1 MIGTILSLKYFGRK
15 TWTQSII
22 FWVVYLI
29 AGAIVSSILAG
40 ITSGAVVGGLVVSA
54 AVFILLAHK
63 WYKFPWMESLKLFAI
78 AFVLDIVIVII
89 LVAILFAAIGFTM
102 PDWIPVSNFVNTLI

>member
-15 TWTQSII
+15 TWMQSII

-40 ITSGAVVGGLVVSA
+40 ITAGAVVGGIVVSA
-54 AVFILLAHK
+54 AVFIFLAHK
-63 WYKFPWMESLKLFAI
+63 WYKFPWMEALKLFALS
-78 AFVLDIVIVII
+78 FVIDIVIVLL
-89 LVAILFAAIGFTM
+89 LVVVLFAVIGLTM
-102 PDWIPVSNFVNTLI
+102 PDWIPIGSFINNMI